1 MSRIFRKDVSL
12 TVPAARSG
20 RPAGKAFTLIELLVS
35 KTCQTGV
42 LPLYYLKKENKKMP
56 YYACEA
62 SASCPNGAL
71 HIFRRKMLHTAEPC
85 FIRSAFTLIELLVVI
100 AIIAILAAML
110 LPALQQARARAFMA
124 ECQSR
129 LKSIGSAHQM
139 YINDNKD
146 QTVFTNAGGNTYS
159 GTISRAHP
167 AWICRL
173 STYLGTRPLNDYYR
187 EWYQVENEKPF
198 RCPAKEPPHNGV
210 EKGNYLTLNYS
221 GRGSLYNLGRIGGM
235 KLTEIPSPGRKVF
248 VIDAPDHHY
257 VFNASN
263 TLGSYAWRHKHTS
276 NYVTVAGSV
285 HNRTNGE
292 LKARNSYYFS
302 LMIK

>member
-1 MSRIFRKDVSL
+1 MNKKISF
-12 TVPAARSG
+12 
-20 RPAGKAFTLIELLVS
+20 FTLIELLVS

-42 LPLYYLKKENKKMP
+42 SLSYYLKKENKKIP
-56 YYACEA
+56 YYACGA

-71 HIFRRKMLHTAEPC
+71 HIVRRKMLHTAEPC

-110 LPALQQARARAFMA
+110 LPALQQARSRAMMS
-124 ECQSR
+124 ECQNR

-146 QTVFTNAGGNTYS
+146 QTVFTNTGGTTYS
-159 GTISRAHP
+159 GTVSRQHP

-198 RCPAKEPPHNGV
+198 RCPAKEPPHSGV

-221 GRGSLYNLGRIGGM
+221 GRADLYYKGRIGGM

-248 VIDAPDHHY
+248 VIDGPEHYY

-263 TLGSYAWRHKHTS
+263 SLNLYAWRHKHTS

-292 LKARNSYYFS
+292 LKARSSYYFS

>member
-1 MSRIFRKDVSL
+1 MSRIFRKDVPL

-20 RPAGKAFTLIELLVS
+20 RPAGK
-35 KTCQTGV
+35 
-42 LPLYYLKKENKKMP
+42 
-56 YYACEA
+56 
-62 SASCPNGAL
+62 
-71 HIFRRKMLHTAEPC
+71 
-85 FIRSAFTLIELLVVI
+85 AFTLIELLVVI

-146 QTVFTNAGGNTYS
+146 QTVFTNAGGTTYS
-159 GTISRAHP
+159 GTISRQHP

-221 GRGSLYNLGRIGGM
+221 GRADLYYKGRIGGM

-292 LKARNSYYFS
+292 LKARSSYYFS

>member
-42 LPLYYLKKENKKMP
+42 LPLHYLKKIYKNYTSLRP
-56 YYACEA
+56 QGRT
-62 SASCPNGAL
+62 SRLTQSNSSHL
-71 HIFRRKMLHTAEPC
+71 HIFTQ
-85 FIRSAFTLIELLVVI
+85 SAFTLIELLVVI

-110 LPALQQARARAFMA
+110 LPALQQARSRATMA
-124 ECQSR
+124 ECQNR

-146 QTVFTNAGGNTYS
+146 QTVFTNAGGTTYS

-187 EWYQVENEKPF
+187 EWYMVENEKPF
-198 RCPAKEPPHNGV
+198 RCPAQEPPHNGV

-221 GRGSLYNLGRIGGM
+221 GRGDLYYKGRIGGM

-263 TLGSYAWRHKHTS
+263 SLNSYAWRHKHTS

-292 LKARNSYYFS
+292 LKARSSYYFS

>member
-20 RPAGKAFTLIELLVS
+20 RPAGKAFTLIELLV
-35 KTCQTGV
+35 
-42 LPLYYLKKENKKMP
+42 
-56 YYACEA
+56 
-62 SASCPNGAL
+62 
-71 HIFRRKMLHTAEPC
+71 
-85 FIRSAFTLIELLVVI
+85 VI

-110 LPALQQARARAFMA
+110 LPALQQARSRATMA
-124 ECQSR
+124 ECQNR

-146 QTVFTNAGGNTYS
+146 QTVFTNTGGTTYS
-159 GTISRAHP
+159 GTVSRQHP

-187 EWYQVENEKPF
+187 EWYMVENEKPF
-198 RCPAKEPPHNGV
+198 RCPAQEPPHNGV

-221 GRGSLYNLGRIGGM
+221 GRGDLYYKGRIGGM

-263 TLGSYAWRHKHTS
+263 SLNSYAWRHKHTS

-292 LKARNSYYFS
+292 LKARSSYYFS